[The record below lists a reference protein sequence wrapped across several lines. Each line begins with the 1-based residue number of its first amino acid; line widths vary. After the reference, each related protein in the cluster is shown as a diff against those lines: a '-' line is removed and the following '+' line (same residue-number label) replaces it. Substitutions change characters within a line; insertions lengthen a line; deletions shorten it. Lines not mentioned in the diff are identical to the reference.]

1 MQQALTSPVAR
12 AVVVGGLLLASSLAL
27 SRAQA
32 RSHHQVRLVLHAVS
46 QPETFYLSWWRDG
59 DVRFEVPSGERPPM
73 TLTCRAWLDDGCLWK
88 GIETLE
94 PIDARHYAYAYEE
107 VQLRCRPGATPD
119 RYYKTPRTGIV
130 TVED

>member
-27 SRAQA
+27 SRVHEA
-32 RSHHQVRLVLHAVS
+32 SHHQVRLVLHAVS
-46 QPETFYLSWWRDG
+46 EPDTFYLSWWRDG
-59 DVRFEVPSGERPPM
+59 DVRVEVQPGERPAM
-73 TLTCRAWLDDGCLWK
+73 MLTCRAWLDDGCLWK

-94 PIDARHYAYAYEE
+94 PIDAGHYAYAYDE
-107 VQLRCRPGATPD
+107 VMLRCGPGATPD
-119 RYYKTPRTGIV
+119 RYRKTPRTGIV